1 MEILPP
7 VNITDLKNQIITD
20 EIMEYSDL
28 NELNLLITQLKKN
41 SDKAVDELKGVI
53 LPLVDEL
60 VRLSGDHML
69 ILYKS
74 TIVSFINK
82 NPKTIVDT
90 LILRCYEDKEGLLRA
105 KIIRGDESFF
115 LQNNFEDM
123 TEGDTKIM
131 SIIFKF
137 KDFWGKLNQDNKEI
151 LKSYLLTIVSLCD
164 IRFLNFKKYT
174 CLKKLNLQHSKLFDQ
189 YNAIF

>member
-1 MEILPP
+1 MDFLPP
-7 VNITDLKNQIITD
+7 INILDLKNQIITD

-28 NELNLLITQLKKN
+28 KDLKLIITQLKTN
-41 SDKAVDELKGVI
+41 SDNAIDELKNVI

-74 TIVSFINK
+74 TINSFINK

-151 LKSYLLTIVSLCD
+151 LKSYLLTIISLCD

-174 CLKKLNLQHSKLFDQ
+174 CLKKLNSQHSKLFEQ
-189 YNAIF
+189 YDSIF